1 MEFSYEAMSSVP
13 LGRQSVSHD
22 SHMTSF
28 VQYWGHLFA
37 VVSVLVL
44 CHVTGHVTG
53 HVTSFAYSVL
63 DILKK
68 ESKALELLSGLK
80 IKVGVCFSGGRM
92 PHTKLWNELEGVVS
106 ECTCVQGDDIQKL
119 LLVPVHLGQNKY
131 LIDMRHPDVVVS
143 HVTSCDIM

>member
-1 MEFSYEAMSSVP
+1 M
-13 LGRQSVSHD
+13 
-22 SHMTSF
+22 
-28 VQYWGHLFA
+28 
-37 VVSVLVL
+37 
-44 CHVTGHVTG
+44 
-53 HVTSFAYSVL
+53 TSFAYSVL

-92 PHTKLWNELEGVVS
+92 PHRILWNELEGVVS

-119 LLVPVHLGQNKY
+119 LLVSVHLGQNKY

>member
-1 MEFSYEAMSSVP
+1 M
-13 LGRQSVSHD
+13 
-22 SHMTSF
+22 
-28 VQYWGHLFA
+28 
-37 VVSVLVL
+37 
-44 CHVTGHVTG
+44 
-53 HVTSFAYSVL
+53 TSFAYSVL

-68 ESKALELLSGLK
+68 ESKALELLSDLK

-92 PHTKLWNELEGVVS
+92 PHPKLWNELEGVVS